1 MAMTKKKYQS
11 PMCEQI
17 EIEAIMSSFSTSIGG
32 SDSNPGG
39 GGPID

>member
-1 MAMTKKKYQS
+1 MTKKKYQT

-17 EIEAIMSSFSTSIGG
+17 EVETIMSSFSTSIGG
-32 SDSNPGG
+32 PDSNPGG

>member
-1 MAMTKKKYQS
+1 
-11 PMCEQI
+11 MCEQI

-39 GGPID
+39 AIE

>member
-17 EIEAIMSSFSTSIGG
+17 EVEAIMSSFSTSIGG
-32 SDSNPGG
+32 SEGNPGG
-39 GGPID
+39 AIE